1 MVSDPENAPAEAGL
15 NVTDTEQL
23 APTAML
29 VPFTQVLEATA
40 KLPVTDVAPST
51 SAAIPVLISVTDCAE
66 EVEPTFVDA
75 KVSDGT
81 DSVAAGAVTTTAIPV
96 PESETTLVAGVALCE
111 IVIDPDLAPA
121 AVGVKLAVTEQLD
134 PTAMLAP
141 AVHVLAESAKSA
153 PDIAVDAITSAAV
166 PELVSVAVWVAA
178 ADPTV
183 VDGKLKVAAESVAAG
198 APAVQLTVG
207 LAM

>member
-1 MVSDPENAPAEAGL
+1 MSDPASAPADAGL

-23 APTAML
+23 PPTAML
-29 VPFTQVLEATA
+29 EPVAHVLDATA

-51 SAAIPVLISVTDCAE
+51 SAAVPVLLSVTDCPE

-75 KVSDGT
+75 NVSDGT
-81 DSVAAGAVTTTAIPV
+81 DSVATGAVTTTATPL
-96 PESETTLVAGVALCE
+96 PESETTLVVGVALCE
-111 IVIDPDLAPA
+111 IDIDPDLAPA
-121 AVGVKLAVTEQLD
+121 ALGVKPAVTEQLD

-141 AVHVLAESAKSA
+141 AVQVLAVSVKSA

-166 PELVSVAVWVAA
+166 PELVNVAVWVAA
-178 ADPTV
+178 AVPTV
-183 VDGKLKVAAESVAAG
+183 VDGKLNVAAESVATG
-198 APAVQLTVG
+198 APVVQLTVG